1 VPGLARP
8 LSAATVV
15 RTLCLAFSGL
25 AGRHQTAGLRVL
37 VDIARKS
44 ATKAAT

>member
-1 VPGLARP
+1 V
-8 LSAATVV
+8 LSPDVMECFPDADAVNAA
-15 RTLCLAFSGL
+15 
-25 AGRHQTAGLRVL
+25 QRVL